1 MKILDEFLTYMMDDA
16 RWIKGMFIDTN
27 IKALTDIYDAGCS
40 AEQEG
45 LLMIEIDVDKND
57 SQVYF
62 TGKQRLADM
71 DKLRPAVSKTKGWIY
86 KETDEYIITFG
97 TYSTDINDNIIEF
110 GEVLCIPKNWI

>member
-1 MKILDEFLTYMMDDA
+1 MSSVPDYID
-16 RWIKGMFIDTN
+16 MFIKSN
-27 IKALTDIYDAGCS
+27 IKTLTDIYEAGCS

-71 DKLRPAVSKTKGWIY
+71 DK
-86 KETDEYIITFG
+86 KEFY
-97 TYSTDINDNIIEF
+97 DNIK
-110 GEVLCIPKNWI
+110 KNIKEENKDDIILYIMDRKVDRVHLLIVKKPE

>member
-1 MKILDEFLTYMMDDA
+1 MSSVPDYIGL
-16 RWIKGMFIDTN
+16 FIDTN
-27 IKALTDIYDAGCS
+27 IRTLRDIYDAGCS

-71 DKLRPAVSKTKGWIY
+71 DKLDFYNDIRKNI
-86 KETDEYIITFG
+86 KEENKDDIILYIMDRKVNKVHLLIVKKPT
-97 TYSTDINDNIIEF
+97 
-110 GEVLCIPKNWI
+110 

>member
-1 MKILDEFLTYMMDDA
+1 MSSVPDYI
-16 RWIKGMFIDTN
+16 GMFIDNN
-27 IKALTDIYDAGCS
+27 IKTLTDIYDAGCS

-71 DKLRPAVSKTKGWIY
+71 DKIDFYDDIRKNI
-86 KETDEYIITFG
+86 KEENKDDIILYIMDRKVDKVHLLIVKK
-97 TYSTDINDNIIEF
+97 ST
-110 GEVLCIPKNWI
+110 